1 MATMMTTDDLT
12 TGVPS
17 RADGLAWPYAMA
29 TDNGTLFADTV
40 TELVAELIPG
50 YAGLP
55 ETADGA
61 IDALHARYE
70 AAVSHANLIQ
80 GLLAAV
86 ANAEGEFDAAAE
98 SESTL
103 TALFADREQFVADFT
118 VWDHQVP
125 VVLIATD
132 YAPYTDVPRPS
143 GNITWLDPAT
153 ETSLLQSLR
162 DLGVILYFVA
172 SDGLI
177 TS

>member
-12 TGVPS
+12 TGVP
-17 RADGLAWPYAMA
+17 RHDDDLAWPYAMA
-29 TDNGTLFADTV
+29 TEAGTLFADTV

-50 YAGLP
+50 YGEIP

-61 IDALHARYE
+61 TAALHARYE

-86 ANAEGEFDAAAE
+86 GNAEGDFDAATE

-118 VWDHQVP
+118 AWEHKVP

-162 DLGVILYFVA
+162 ELGVILYFVA
-172 SDGLI
+172 SDGL
-177 TS
+177 TSS